1 MNQLSRKDKMFVDIS
16 LSFEPNPVTG
26 DITTLLDQRAIN
38 NAIKNAILIAPKE
51 APFNPNFGSNINNMI
66 FELSDLNTGVLLEDE
81 IKRSIKFNE
90 PRATNVS
97 VKVVAQPD
105 QNSIRATVVYKIVG
119 YDQFITFD
127 QILSPTN

>member
-1 MNQLSRKDKMFVDIS
+1 MKQLSRKDKMFSDIS

-66 FELSDLNTGVLLEDE
+66 FELADSDTGVLLEDE

-90 PRATNVS
+90 PRVTNVS
-97 VKVVAQPD
+97 VKVVAQPG

-119 YDQFITFD
+119 QDQFITFD

>member
-66 FELSDLNTGVLLEDE
+66 FELADSDTGVLLEDE

-90 PRATNVS
+90 PRVTNVS
-97 VKVVAQPD
+97 VKVVAQPG
-105 QNSIRATVVYKIVG
+105 QNSIRATIVYKIVG
-119 YDQFITFD
+119 QDQFITFD